1 MPEPSSEN
9 KPEEANLFSS
19 EEANSLEDLP
29 VSDVNFKENE
39 DALIIKKSKKSE
51 VENSL
56 DDTEEVKI
64 YRGKGSDNKNAD
76 ATYGELIEELDSNG
90 IRKESNDTEGLN
102 LGVDIASS
110 VDLPIGLVLEPLY
123 QKDKSTFKV
132 KTVGFI
138 AVILFVLIIV
148 LLWGGKY

>member
-39 DALIIKKSKKSE
+39 DDLIIKKSKKTE

-64 YRGKGSDNKNAD
+64 YRGKGSD
-76 ATYGELIEELDSNG
+76 
-90 IRKESNDTEGLN
+90 GL
-102 LGVDIASS
+102 
-110 VDLPIGLVLEPLY
+110 
-123 QKDKSTFKV
+123 QH
-132 KTVGFI
+132 
-138 AVILFVLIIV
+138 
-148 LLWGGKY
+148 